1 MPAFLLFP
9 AAVHFLGRPVDLIAR
24 TAPSAGQAGEAAF
37 RRPVGQVAG
46 GGGLANLGH
55 GLVLGGADAFVELPR
70 SVSRIGALFGSY
82 TEPTVRAIRLSVRS
96 GGLRSQGMRG
106 KGRRDS
112 CAQVAPPPRRV
123 RTSARRRPWRCASR

>member
-1 MPAFLLFP
+1 MPGVLLFP
-9 AAVHFLGRPVDLIAR
+9 AAVHFLGRPVDPVAR
-24 TAPSAGQAGEAAF
+24 TAPAAGQAGEAAF
-37 RRPVGQVAG
+37 RQQVDQVAG
-46 GGGLANLGH
+46 GSGLADLGH

-70 SVSRIGALFGSY
+70 SVSRLGALFGSY

-112 CAQVAPPPRRV
+112 RTQVARPPRRV